1 MLSQFQR
8 GLEKVHY
15 KNKQE
20 IVSVVE
26 LHKQQTDAK
35 EMPLVITIVSVGIL
49 SCISL
54 QTKMNLL
61 EGMSLLHIRL
71 SQGGSLGKLK
81 LIIMTL
87 TLFDRSIKYPYGVLE
102 DILFRVDGLL
112 FPADFVILDM
122 PKDAETPLILGKTF
136 LATCRALIDVK

>member
-15 KNKQE
+15 KNKRE

-87 TLFDRSIKYPYGVLE
+87 TLLDQSIKYPYGVLE

-112 FPADFVILDM
+112 FPVDFVILDM
-122 PKDAETPLILGKTF
+122 PEDAETPLILGKTF
-136 LATCRALIDVK
+136 LETCRALIDVK